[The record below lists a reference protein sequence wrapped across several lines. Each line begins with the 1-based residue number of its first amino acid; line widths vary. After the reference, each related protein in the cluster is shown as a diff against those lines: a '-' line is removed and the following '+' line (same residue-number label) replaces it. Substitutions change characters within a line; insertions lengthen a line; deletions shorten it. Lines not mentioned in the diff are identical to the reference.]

1 MSHRQVLRHSLSEAR
16 RREEGV
22 YSDAEGAVQH
32 VGDDS
37 LEYGALCRLD
47 AGVSVDFDEL
57 HLEVRVQHE
66 VIAEDFEAM
75 RALVRIYVLID
86 STKGV
91 RDYTFDLRPEDVS
104 LEVDT
109 KLGVRFVKV
118 LLIVL
123 EGDLVAYFM
132 LAIVIC
138 LLLDSIVR

>member
-1 MSHRQVLRHSLSEAR
+1 
-16 RREEGV
+16 
-22 YSDAEGAVQH
+22 
-32 VGDDS
+32 
-37 LEYGALCRLD
+37 
-47 AGVSVDFDEL
+47 
-57 HLEVRVQHE
+57 
-66 VIAEDFEAM
+66 M